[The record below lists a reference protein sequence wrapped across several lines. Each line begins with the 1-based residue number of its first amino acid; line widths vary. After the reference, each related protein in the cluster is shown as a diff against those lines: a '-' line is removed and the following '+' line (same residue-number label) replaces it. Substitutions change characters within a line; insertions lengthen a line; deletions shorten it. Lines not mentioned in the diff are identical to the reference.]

1 MGLVSPLIMS
11 VDAAMPKAP
20 NCVFADSEER
30 EMAVGATEK
39 ALAPTLM
46 SRAVLN
52 TDDPNFIVL
61 II

>member
-1 MGLVSPLIMS
+1 MIMS